1 MALFKYAL
9 ISELSYLSI
18 PENKNVSPALV
29 TIPKSKFLFYKVSLI
44 RWNSALN
51 ISSYDIYTTDLGT
64 KIILFTNKNNSPYL
78 APIEHFI
85 DYVFLVLLKSLGTM
99 MSIYVTDLINL
110 ENTSKYNPSIYLL
123 KSELIFYKVSSL

>member
-1 MALFKYAL
+1 M
-9 ISELSYLSI
+9 
-18 PENKNVSPALV
+18 
-29 TIPKSKFLFYKVSLI
+29 
-44 RWNSALN
+44 
-51 ISSYDIYTTDLGT
+51 GT

-85 DYVFLVLLKSLGTM
+85 DYVFLVLLKSLGTI
-99 MSIYVTDLINL
+99 MSIYVTDFINL